1 MQLGSLWLQF
11 SGAIRWQG
19 WSRLAV
25 PPGSRWRLA
34 PAVPAQPLVRASIGQ
49 TGKRAQQ
56 GLAAGAPAK
65 CGCLDPVFLF
75 QLPASVASS
84 LRSPSPFSQPF
95 TAFRSQRRENHE
107 RHYQGLAFR

>member
-1 MQLGSLWLQF
+1 MPLGSLWLQF

-19 WSRLAV
+19 WSRHAV

-65 CGCLDPVFLF
+65 CGFLDPVFFF
-75 QLPASVASS
+75 QLPSPAHSGLRVHFRS
-84 LRSPSPFSQPF
+84 LLQPF
-95 TAFRSQRRENHE
+95 AADAAKITRDIIRV
-107 RHYQGLAFR
+107 